1 MRRLTP
7 LEELLAKLD
16 SGEMSL
22 EEMAMLT
29 ALAQEAGK
37 SVNMTFVDDPN
48 SPEGQAAA
56 SYVNSH
62 HLLPPNYETVPS
74 EQVAE
79 QGARLLATDTPLE
92 EKKRILMLLGHHGSK
107 EAQEALQ
114 RYRKSPDNKEL
125 DVWARLA
132 QDEGAQF
139 LKERRSKKPWR
150 RVSVLSSK
158 IDRNS
163 PCPCGSGRKF
173 KKCCG
178 LT

>member
-1 MRRLTP
+1 
-7 LEELLAKLD
+7 
-16 SGEMSL
+16 
-22 EEMAMLT
+22 
-29 ALAQEAGK
+29 
-37 SVNMTFVDDPN
+37 
-48 SPEGQAAA
+48 
-56 SYVNSH
+56 
-62 HLLPPNYETVPS
+62 
-74 EQVAE
+74 
-79 QGARLLATDTPLE
+79 
-92 EKKRILMLLGHHGSK
+92 
-107 EAQEALQ
+107 AQEALQ